1 MLGSFPPAPFS
12 LPLPATR
19 VTLASSQRDST
30 SSILRAATKPKVKG
44 THRGNRCEAGEIRS
58 ICPQKRL
65 PPTLTS
71 VLRAHGQP
79 HDCHQALKL
88 YLQDHFLCTH
98 TSLFFPFFHVLLFN
112 KSSLSP
118 KACQL
123 QVLERISQLVSSRLR
138 PEATRPAPL
147 YYHTHTPQHHLPL
160 RASFITSTALSCSSG
175 SSGLEVNR
183 NMLLLTNR
191 RHWGFPWLQ

>member
-44 THRGNRCEAGEIRS
+44 THRGTRCEAGEIRS
-58 ICPQKRL
+58 MCPQKRL

-98 TSLFFPFFHVLLFN
+98 ISLFFPFFHVLLFN

-138 PEATRPAPL
+138 PEATTPAPL
-147 YYHTHTPQHHLPL
+147 YYHTHPPPSPSHSGPALLPALLFPAPQGAQGL
-160 RASFITSTALSCSSG
+160 R
-175 SSGLEVNR
+175 
-183 NMLLLTNR
+183 
-191 RHWGFPWLQ
+191 